1 MYFLSHPISC
11 LGDFCPWLYA
21 GQAYFSATPAFKN
34 LSEPTAKSILNHA
47 RGPHR
52 AGWIDGS
59 HKISSST
66 RHQKQET
73 LIFSNYNAEKGATME
88 NGNHGS
94 SARHLMIHYPLNG
107 FLVIDLGE
115 LVSLRMSSLLLG
127 GNGETRNG
135 FWTWQAKIGWRREW
149 YRGWKLR

>member
-1 MYFLSHPISC
+1 MCFLSHLTSY

-21 GQAYFSATPAFKN
+21 GQASFSATPAFKN
-34 LSEPTAKSILNHA
+34 LSETTAKNILNRA
-47 RGPHR
+47 REPHR

-59 HKISSST
+59 HKISSLT

-73 LIFSNYNAEKGATME
+73 LRFSNFNAEKGAARE

-107 FLVIDLGE
+107 FLVIDRGE
-115 LVSLRMSSLLLG
+115 LVSLRMSSHLLG
-127 GNGETRNG
+127 GNGKTRNG
-135 FWTWQAKIGWRREW
+135 FWTWRARIGWRREW
-149 YRGWKLR
+149 YKAWKLR